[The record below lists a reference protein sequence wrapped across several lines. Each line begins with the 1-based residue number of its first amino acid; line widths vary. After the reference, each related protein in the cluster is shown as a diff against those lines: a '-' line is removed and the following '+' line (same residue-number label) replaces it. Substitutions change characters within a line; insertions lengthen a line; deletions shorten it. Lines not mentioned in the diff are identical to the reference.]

1 MTTTSLRRATT
12 VALPRPDGT
21 LARVELLP
29 APEGVE
35 RGAPPRSRTAYA
47 AAHVVADPLTSAT
60 PSAPGQVD
68 WAGTLA
74 VRERVWATGLG
85 VAEAMDTAQRGMG
98 ITWADVRT
106 LVDATL
112 TRCTELYGSPDGRVV
127 VGVATDQLTGPADL
141 GAVTDAYLEQLDF
154 VESRGGTA
162 VLMCSRELA
171 RAAHGPQDYA
181 QVYGTVLRA
190 ARRPVVL
197 HWLGE
202 AFDAQLSGYWG
213 GGSLDAAA
221 QVVRGIIA
229 DNPGTVAG
237 IKMSLLDADREVAM
251 RRTLPQGVRVLTG
264 DDYNYVDLI
273 AGDEH
278 GHSDALLGAF
288 ALFAPTAAEALRRLD
303 AGDAAGYRALL
314 GPTVELSRHVF
325 AAPTSY
331 YKTGVAFVS
340 YLQGYQDHPRML
352 GGLES
357 GRSVLHLA
365 RLVELAGQARILVDP
380 ERTAHVVRRWLGAL
394 GIEAD

>member
-1 MTTTSLRRATT
+1 MTTTSLRSATT

-21 LARVELLP
+21 LADVELLP
-29 APEGVE
+29 APQGADRGE
-35 RGAPPRSRTAYA
+35 RPTSRVAYA

-68 WAGTLA
+68 WAATLA

-98 ITWADVRT
+98 LTWPDVQT
-106 LVDATL
+106 LVEASL
-112 TRCTELYGSPDGRVV
+112 ARCAELYGSPDGRVV

-141 GAVTDAYLEQLDF
+141 AAVTDAYLEQLEF

-171 RAAHGPQDYA
+171 RAARTPEDYA
-181 QVYGTVLRA
+181 EVYSTVLRA
-190 ARRPVVL
+190 ASRPVVL

-202 AFDAQLSGYWG
+202 AFDPQLAGYWG
-213 GGSLDAAA
+213 GGSLDAATA
-221 QVVRGIIA
+221 VVRDIIT
-229 DNPGTVAG
+229 DNAAHVAG
-237 IKMSLLDADREVAM
+237 IKMSLLDAGREIEM
-251 RRTLPQGVRVLTG
+251 RRALPDGVRLLTG
-264 DDYNYVDLI
+264 DDYNYLDLI
-273 AGDEH
+273 QGDDA

-288 ALFAPTAAEALRRLD
+288 ALCAPTAAAALRRLD
-303 AGDAAGYRALL
+303 AGDTAGYRELL

-340 YLQGYQDHPRML
+340 YLQGYQSHPRML

-357 GRSVLHLA
+357 GRSVLHLS
-365 RLVELAGQARILVDP
+365 RLVELAGQARILIDP
-380 ERTAHVVRRWLGAL
+380 ERTAHTVRRWLA
-394 GIEAD
+394 GIGVA